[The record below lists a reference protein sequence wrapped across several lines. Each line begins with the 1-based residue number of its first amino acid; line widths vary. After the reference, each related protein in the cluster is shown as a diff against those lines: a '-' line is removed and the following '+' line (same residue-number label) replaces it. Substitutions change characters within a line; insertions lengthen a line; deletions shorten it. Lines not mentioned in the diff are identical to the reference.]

1 MQGRQQRE
9 LWEINDIV
17 DGVYEELLKADRK
30 VWSDPCK
37 HRLSQKVNMALY
49 YLVTMIV
56 EKLF

>member
-1 MQGRQQRE
+1 VQGRQQRE

-37 HRLSQKVNMALY
+37 HRLSSEGEHGSLLSRNDDC
-49 YLVTMIV
+49 
-56 EKLF
+56 